1 MGIQQT
7 MSVMQNQ
14 TQNINQESN
23 NNNISLLK
31 ELEAAKQKL
40 SVITNKLLA
49 TEAKNIKN
57 KPLEK
62 NKLTTNDTLPF
73 TSFEELKKNSV
84 VLSQRETN
92 QKLKSLI
99 KETETGLEGN
109 PIYVNDLSKLV
120 TQHLKW
126 IQNIPS
132 VKPCYAVKC
141 NNDYMIVK
149 TLKDF
154 GCGFDCASME
164 EIRQALDIGA
174 SRDSIIFAN
183 PVKPISH
190 LKYAFKKGVNYMTF
204 DNADELEKI
213 KKYHASAK
221 LVLRI
226 RVDDSKSV
234 CQFGTK
240 FGVHTGLT
248 RELIEKIQELEM
260 NLVGVSFHVGS
271 GCGDPNAYYEAIKKA
286 REVFDEAEEYNMK
299 LTLLDI
305 GGGFTSDDFE
315 QHSKVIRESIAHF
328 FSDLK
333 VTIIGE
339 PGRYYANSSMNMAVS
354 VTGRREMMNKKNS
367 EKISDPKEEIDNSKS
382 FMYYV
387 CDGAYGTF
395 NSIFY
400 DHWELQ
406 KMNYLFVN
414 ENTEEFNF
422 KKYDDCKFTKKFI
435 STIWGPTC
443 DSLDCLVKNYAMPE
457 MKIGDWLI
465 FEEFGAYTISAG
477 CEFNGFPRP
486 TLYYY
491 DTRISKEVQ
500 EEMAKVYNYDF

>member
-1 MGIQQT
+1 
-7 MSVMQNQ
+7 
-14 TQNINQESN
+14 
-23 NNNISLLK
+23 
-31 ELEAAKQKL
+31 
-40 SVITNKLLA
+40 
-49 TEAKNIKN
+49 
-57 KPLEK
+57 
-62 NKLTTNDTLPF
+62 
-73 TSFEELKKNSV
+73 
-84 VLSQRETN
+84 
-92 QKLKSLI
+92 
-99 KETETGLEGN
+99 
-109 PIYVNDLSKLV
+109 
-120 TQHLKW
+120 
-126 IQNIPS
+126 
-132 VKPCYAVKC
+132 
-141 NNDYMIVK
+141 MIVK

-174 SRDSIIFAN
+174 SPDSIIFAN

-213 KKYHASAK
+213 KKYHANAK

-305 GGGFTSDDFE
+305 GGGFTSEDFDHHCKIINE
-315 QHSKVIRESIAHF
+315 SVIHF

-333 VTIIGE
+333 IKIIAE
-339 PGRYYANSSMNMAVS
+339 PGRYYAAPTMNLAVN
-354 VTGRREMMNKKNS
+354 VTGRREIFNKKNE
-367 EKISDPKEEIDNSKS
+367 EKEKDTDKFDEIDNSRKY
-382 FMYYV
+382 MYYV
-387 CDGAYGTF
+387 SDGAYGTF
-395 NSIFY
+395 NHIFY

-406 KMNYLFVN
+406 KILYL
-414 ENTEEFNF
+414 
-422 KKYDDCKFTKKFI
+422 KKDEKKEDFIFSKSDNKMDKKFL

-443 DSLDCLVKNYAMPE
+443 DSLDCLTKNYPMPE
-457 MKIGDWLI
+457 LKIGDWMI
-465 FEEFGAYTISAG
+465 FEDFGAYTISAG

-486 TLYYY
+486 AIYYL
-491 DTRISKEVQ
+491 DTRISKEV
-500 EEMAKVYNYDF
+500 EREMAEIFNYDF

>member
-1 MGIQQT
+1 MGNAEYMGIIQQT

-126 IQNIPS
+126 IQNLPS

-164 EIRQALDIGA
+164 EIKQAMDIGA
-174 SRDSIIFAN
+174 SPDSIIFAN

-213 KKYHASAK
+213 KKYHANAK

-305 GGGFTSDDFE
+305 GGGFTSEDFDHHCKIINE
-315 QHSKVIRESIAHF
+315 SVIHF

-333 VTIIGE
+333 IKIIAE
-339 PGRYYANSSMNMAVS
+339 PGRYYAAPTMNLAVN
-354 VTGRREMMNKKNS
+354 VTGRREIFNKKNE
-367 EKISDPKEEIDNSKS
+367 EKEKDTDKFDEIDNSRKY
-382 FMYYV
+382 MYYV
-387 CDGAYGTF
+387 SDGAYGTF
-395 NSIFY
+395 NHIFY

-406 KMNYLFVN
+406 KILYL
-414 ENTEEFNF
+414 
-422 KKYDDCKFTKKFI
+422 KKDEKKEDFIFSKSDNKMDKKFL

-443 DSLDCLVKNYAMPE
+443 DSLDCL
-457 MKIGDWLI
+457 
-465 FEEFGAYTISAG
+465 T
-477 CEFNGFPRP
+477 
-486 TLYYY
+486 
-491 DTRISKEVQ
+491 
-500 EEMAKVYNYDF
+500 